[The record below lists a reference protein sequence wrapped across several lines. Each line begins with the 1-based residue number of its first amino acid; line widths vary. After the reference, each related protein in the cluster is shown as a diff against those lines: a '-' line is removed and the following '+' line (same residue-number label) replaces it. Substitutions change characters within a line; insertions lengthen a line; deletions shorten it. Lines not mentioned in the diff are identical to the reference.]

1 MSKIICEICGTTYAD
16 TEKECPVCGF
26 EKPETAEFAPEE
38 PATEAVVS
46 HNTAKGGRFSANNV
60 SRRPEAVSA
69 LPKKTAKKSKKKKKA
84 DRGLT
89 IAVICLLLAIAAT
102 IGFIYFRYFAPAS
115 DPVETDPPVQTSG
128 DPQPTDTQAP
138 TQTQDPTQTQG
149 TTVPEDLSCT
159 GLTVYEETV
168 SLNQAGSQWLLNVVP
183 VPANTTDVITYT
195 SANEAVATVS
205 ADGKITAVG
214 NGETTIT
221 ITCGAIT
228 AQCKVSCNLAP
239 VETQPQD
246 TKPAETKPAETKPAE
261 TQPQEPVDFKLR
273 KSDITFDAKGQ
284 SYQLYNG
291 DIDMSK
297 IVWTV
302 GNSKVATVKDGVVK
316 AVGPGITNV
325 YAEYNGVKVSCIIRC
340 DF

>member
-16 TEKECPVCGF
+16 TEQECPLCGF
-26 EKPETAEFAPEE
+26 EKPETAEFAPDE
-38 PATEAVVS
+38 PAAEAAVS
-46 HNTAKGGRFSANNV
+46 HGKVKGGRFSASNAAKRPEPV
-60 SRRPEAVSA
+60 SAASRRTVR
-69 LPKKTAKKSKKKKKA
+69 SKKKKNKT
-84 DRGLT
+84 DLGLL

-102 IGFIYFRYFAPAS
+102 VGFIYFRYFKPAS
-115 DPVETDPPVQTSG
+115 DPVETNPPIQTSS
-128 DPQPTDTQAP
+128 DPQPTQTQA
-138 TQTQDPTQTQG
+138 PTQTQG

-159 GLTVYEETV
+159 GLTVYEEAV

-183 VPANTTDVITYT
+183 TPSNTTDVITYA
-195 SANEAVATVS
+195 SSNDAVATVS
-205 ADGKITAVG
+205 ADGKIVAVG

-221 ITCGAIT
+221 ITCGTIT
-228 AQCKVSCNLAP
+228 AECKVICNLAP
-239 VETQPQD
+239 VETQPQE

-261 TQPQEPVDFKLR
+261 TKPAETKPQDAGDFKLR
-273 KSDITFDAKGQ
+273 KSDITFDGKGQ
-284 SYQLYNG
+284 TYKLYDG

-302 GNSKVATVKDGVVK
+302 GNSKVATVKNGVVK

-325 YAEYNGVKVSCIIRC
+325 HAEYNGVKVSCVIRC

>member
-16 TEKECPVCGF
+16 TEQECPVCGF
-26 EKPETAEFAPEE
+26 EKPETAEFAPDE
-38 PATEAVVS
+38 PATEAAS
-46 HNTAKGGRFSANNV
+46 HDHVKGGRFSSNNANK
-60 SRRPEAVSA
+60 RTAA
-69 LPKKTAKKSKKKKKA
+69 AAPKKTAKSRKRKSKT
-84 DRGLT
+84 DVGLL
-89 IAVICLLLAIAAT
+89 IAIICLLLAIAAT
-102 IGFIYFRYFAPAS
+102 AGFIYFRYFAPAS
-115 DPVETDPPVQTSG
+115 DPVETNPPVQTSG
-128 DPQPTDTQAP
+128 DPQPTQTQA
-138 TQTQDPTQTQG
+138 PTQTQG

-159 GLTVYEETV
+159 GLTVYEEAV
-168 SLNQAGSQWLLNVVP
+168 SLNQVGSQWLLNVVP
-183 VPANTTDVITYT
+183 VPANTTDVITYA

-214 NGETTIT
+214 NGETVIT
-221 ITCGAIT
+221 ITCGTIT
-228 AQCKVSCNLAP
+228 AQCKVVCNLAP
-239 VETQPQD
+239 AETQPQE

-261 TQPQEPVDFKLR
+261 TKPQETVDFKLR
-273 KSDITFDAKGQ
+273 KTDITFDGKGQ
-284 SYQLYNG
+284 TYALYKG

-325 YAEYNGVKVSCIIRC
+325 YAEYNGVKVSCVIRC